1 MSLLADVKLSLDID
15 ENDFSYDKKLNI
27 IVEDGKQ
34 YLCSFNPLLTDEDFE
49 KSTRARRML
58 LAYCRYAFSN
68 AEEMFE
74 ENYKSDIIS
83 LRQEYEVLNFEKQ
96 NQN

>member
-34 YLCSFNPLLTDEDFE
+34 HLLEFHPLLTDEDFE
-49 KSTRARRML
+49 RPSRAKRML
-58 LAYCRYAFSN
+58 KAYCLYAFSN
-68 AEEMFE
+68 AEEMFD
-74 ENYKSDIIS
+74 ENYKNDIIS

>member
-34 YLCSFNPLLTDEDFE
+34 YLCSFNPLLTDEDFD
-49 KSTRARRML
+49 KPTRARRML
-58 LAYCRYAFSN
+58 LTYCRYAFSN

-83 LRQEYEVLNFEKQ
+83 LRQEYEVLNFEK

>member
-1 MSLLADVKLSLDID
+1 MSLFAVAKVELNID
-15 ENDFSYDKKLNI
+15 ENDFSFDEKINN

-34 YLCSFNPLLTDEDFE
+34 HLLEFNPLLTDEDFE
-49 KSTRARRML
+49 RPSRAKRML
-58 LAYCRYAFSN
+58 KAYCLYAFSD
-68 AEEMFE
+68 AEEMFD

>member
-1 MSLLADVKLSLDID
+1 MSLFAVAKVELNID
-15 ENDFSYDKKLNI
+15 ENDFSFDEKINN

-49 KSTRARRML
+49 KPTRARRML

-83 LRQEYEVLNFEKQ
+83 LRQEYEVLNFEK

>member
-34 YLCSFNPLLTDEDFE
+34 HLCSFNPLLTDEDFE
-49 KSTRARRML
+49 KPTRVRRML
-58 LAYCRYAFSN
+58 FAYCRYAFSN